1 MGGIK
6 EKLMEEFGKY
16 FIEKEKEVEEKGY
29 ELTCSIVVEVR
40 SKDNRVSKYLLE
52 AGDLVLFA
60 DPKTA
65 LDNRIA
71 DCINSLESAKKKLFN

>member
-1 MGGIK
+1 
-6 EKLMEEFGKY
+6 MEEFGKY

-29 ELTCSIVVEVR
+29 ELTCSIVVKVR

-52 AGDLVLFA
+52 AGDLLLFA

-71 DCINSLESAKKKLFN
+71 DCIDNLESAKKKLFN